1 MSKTKKLVL
10 GSLLLA
16 VLVVVERLLGV
27 QTPILRVSF
36 AYVPLTLSA
45 MLLGPAWSASL
56 AALGDLIGALLF
68 PKGLFFP
75 GFTLSSFLTGL
86 TYGLFVYNPK
96 SNKHFLKGLIIS
108 NLLILVFIRN
118 GLTSFWIAL
127 TTGNAYKVFVPVRV
141 ISSLIMFPLQISTM
155 YLLKIFLDKPI
166 RDYLWD
172 GEPNGGESRVFQKSR
187 AGDSPDSEGQK
198 ENGLG

>member
-16 VLVVVERLLGV
+16 VLIVVERLLGV

-36 AYVPLTLSA
+36 AYVPITLSA
-45 MLLGPAWSASL
+45 VLLGPVWSAL
-56 AALGDLIGALLF
+56 VAGLGDLIGALLF

-86 TYGLFVYNPK
+86 IYGLFVYNPRSDK
-96 SNKHFLKGLIIS
+96 GFLRGLIIS

-127 TTGNAYKVFVPVRV
+127 TTGNAYKVFVPARV
-141 ISSLIMFPLQISTM
+141 ISSLIMFPVQISTM
-155 YLLKIFLDKPI
+155 YLLKKFLDKPI
-166 RDYLWD
+166 RRYLREED
-172 GEPNGGESRVFQKSR
+172 PYGGESRESGE
-187 AGDSPDSEGQK
+187 AGNSPGGEARK